1 MKKLTAMILAL
12 VMVLTLAAGAFAAG
26 RLTKDEAKK
35 IALDK
40 AGVTAAEAT
49 FTKARL
55 DYDDGRE
62 EYEFEFFANGKE
74 FDIDVDADT
83 GRVVKFDVERS
94 YRDFDDRYEHDYDDY
109 YDDDWY
115 DFDDRYDHDFDDW
128 YDFDD
133 RYDHDFDD
141 WYDFD

>member
-12 VMVLTLAAGAFAAG
+12 VMVLALAAGAFAAG

-74 FDIDVDADT
+74 FDIDVDANT

-94 YRDFDDRYEHDYDDY
+94 FHDFDDRYDRDFDDRYDDR

-115 DFDDRYDHDFDDW
+115 DYDDRYDRDFDDW
-128 YDFDD
+128 YDFD
-133 RYDHDFDD
+133 
-141 WYDFD
+141 

>member
-1 MKKLTAMILAL
+1 MKKFTAMILAL

-83 GRVVKFDVERS
+83 GGVVKFDVERS

-109 YDDDWY
+109 YDFDDRYDYYDDDWY

-128 YDFDD
+128 YDFD
-133 RYDHDFDD
+133 
-141 WYDFD
+141 

>member
-1 MKKLTAMILAL
+1 MKKLTAMVLAL
-12 VMVLTLAAGAFAAG
+12 VMVLALAAGAFAAG
-26 RLTKDEAKK
+26 RLTKDEAKQ

-74 FDIDVDADT
+74 FDIDVDANT
-83 GRVVKFDVERS
+83 GRVVKFDVERC
-94 YRDFDDRYEHDYDDY
+94 YRDFDDRYERDFDDYYDFDDRYDY

-115 DFDDRYDHDFDDW
+115 DYDHDFDD
-128 YDFDD
+128 
-133 RYDHDFDD
+133 
-141 WYDFD
+141 

>member
-1 MKKLTAMILAL
+1 MKKLTAMVLAL
-12 VMVLTLAAGAFAAG
+12 VMVLALAAGAFAAG

-94 YRDFDDRYEHDYDDY
+94 YRDFDDRYERDFDDYYDFDDRYDY

-115 DFDDRYDHDFDDW
+115 DFDDRYDHDSDDW
-128 YDFDD
+128 YDFD
-133 RYDHDFDD
+133 
-141 WYDFD
+141 

>member
-1 MKKLTAMILAL
+1 MKKLTAMVLAL
-12 VMVLTLAAGAFAAG
+12 VMVLALCAGAFADG
-26 RLTKDEAKK
+26 GKLTKEEAKQ

-49 FTKARL
+49 FTKAKL

-62 EYEFEFFANGKE
+62 EYEFEFFANGRE
-74 FDIDVDADT
+74 FDIDVDANT

-94 YRDFDDRYEHDYDDY
+94 YRDFDDRYERDFDDYYDDRYDY

-115 DFDDRYDHDFDDW
+115 DYDDRYDFDDW
-128 YDFDD
+128 YDFD
-133 RYDHDFDD
+133 
-141 WYDFD
+141 

>member
-12 VMVLTLAAGAFAAG
+12 VMVLALAAGAFAAG

-55 DYDDGRE
+55 NYDDGRE

-83 GRVVKFDVERS
+83 GRVVKFDVERC
-94 YRDFDDRYEHDYDDY
+94 YRDFDDRYERDFDEY
-109 YDDDWY
+109 YDFDDRY
-115 DFDDRYDHDFDDW
+115 DYDDRYDHDFDDW
-128 YDFDD
+128 YDFD
-133 RYDHDFDD
+133 
-141 WYDFD
+141 

>member
-1 MKKLTAMILAL
+1 MKKLTAMVLAL
-12 VMVLTLAAGAFAAG
+12 VMVLALAAGAFAAG

-109 YDDDWY
+109 YDFDDRYDYYDDDWY

-128 YDFDD
+128 YDFD
-133 RYDHDFDD
+133 
-141 WYDFD
+141 

>member
-12 VMVLTLAAGAFAAG
+12 VMVLALAAGAFAAG

-94 YRDFDDRYEHDYDDY
+94 YRDFDDRYERDFDDYYDFDDRYDY

-128 YDFDD
+128 YDFD
-133 RYDHDFDD
+133 
-141 WYDFD
+141 

>member
-1 MKKLTAMILAL
+1 MKKLTAMVLAL
-12 VMVLTLAAGAFAAG
+12 VMVLALAAGAFAAG
-26 RLTKDEAKK
+26 RLTKDEAKQ

-49 FTKARL
+49 FTKAKL

-74 FDIDVDADT
+74 FDVDVDANT
-83 GRVVKFDVERS
+83 GRVVKFDVERC
-94 YRDFDDRYEHDYDDY
+94 YRDFDDRYERDFDDYYDFDDRYDY

-128 YDFDD
+128 YDFD
-133 RYDHDFDD
+133 
-141 WYDFD
+141 

>member
-12 VMVLTLAAGAFAAG
+12 VMVLALTAGAFAAG

-109 YDDDWY
+109 YDFDDRYDYYDDDWY

-128 YDFDD
+128 YDFD
-133 RYDHDFDD
+133 
-141 WYDFD
+141 

>member
-94 YRDFDDRYEHDYDDY
+94 YRDFDDRYERDFDDYYDFDDRYNY

-128 YDFDD
+128 YDFD
-133 RYDHDFDD
+133 
-141 WYDFD
+141 

>member
-12 VMVLTLAAGAFAAG
+12 IMVLALTAGAFAAG

-94 YRDFDDRYEHDYDDY
+94 YRDFDDRYERDFDDYYDFDDRYNY

-128 YDFDD
+128 YDFD
-133 RYDHDFDD
+133 
-141 WYDFD
+141 

>member
-12 VMVLTLAAGAFAAG
+12 VMVLALAAGAFAAG

-62 EYEFEFFANGKE
+62 EYEFEFYADGRE
-74 FDIDVDADT
+74 FDIDVDANT
-83 GRVVKFDVERS
+83 GRVVKFDVERC
-94 YRDFDDRYEHDYDDY
+94 YRDFDDRYERDFDDYYDDRY
-109 YDDDWY
+109 DDRYDDDWY
-115 DFDDRYDHDFDDW
+115 DYDDRYDRDDW
-128 YDFDD
+128 YDFD
-133 RYDHDFDD
+133 
-141 WYDFD
+141 

>member
-1 MKKLTAMILAL
+1 MKKFTAMILAL
-12 VMVLTLAAGAFAAG
+12 VMVLALAAGAFAAG

-62 EYEFEFFANGKE
+62 EYEFEFFANGRE
-74 FDIDVDADT
+74 FDIDVDANT

-94 YRDFDDRYEHDYDDY
+94 YRDFDDY
-109 YDDDWY
+109 YDFDY
-115 DFDDRYDHDFDDW
+115 DDRYDRDFDDW
-128 YDFDD
+128 YDFD
-133 RYDHDFDD
+133 
-141 WYDFD
+141 

>member
-1 MKKLTAMILAL
+1 MKKLTAMVLAL
-12 VMVLTLAAGAFAAG
+12 VMVLALAAGAFAAG

-74 FDIDVDADT
+74 FDIDVDADS

-94 YRDFDDRYEHDYDDY
+94 YRDFDDRYDRDYDDYYDFDDRYDY

-115 DFDDRYDHDFDDW
+115 DFDDRDFDDW
-128 YDFDD
+128 YDFD
-133 RYDHDFDD
+133 
-141 WYDFD
+141 

>member
-1 MKKLTAMILAL
+1 MVLAL
-12 VMVLTLAAGAFAAG
+12 VMILALAAGAFAAG
-26 RLTKDEAKK
+26 RLTKDEAKQ

-49 FTKARL
+49 FTKAKL

-62 EYEFEFFANGKE
+62 EYEFEFFADGRE
-74 FDIDVDADT
+74 FDIDVDANT
-83 GRVVKFDVERS
+83 GRVVKFDVERC
-94 YRDFDDRYEHDYDDY
+94 YRDFDDRYERDFDDYYDFDDRYDY

-128 YDFDD
+128 YDFD
-133 RYDHDFDD
+133 
-141 WYDFD
+141 

>member
-12 VMVLTLAAGAFAAG
+12 VMVLALAAGAFAAG
-26 RLTKDEAKK
+26 RLTKDEAKQ

-62 EYEFEFFANGKE
+62 EYEFEFFANGRE
-74 FDIDVDADT
+74 FDIDVDANT

-94 YRDFDDRYEHDYDDY
+94 YRDFDDRYERDFDDY
-109 YDDDWY
+109 YDDRYDDRYDRDDWY
-115 DFDDRYDHDFDDW
+115 DFD
-128 YDFDD
+128 
-133 RYDHDFDD
+133 
-141 WYDFD
+141 

>member
-12 VMVLTLAAGAFAAG
+12 VMVLALTAGAFAAG

-55 DYDDGRE
+55 NYDDGRE

-94 YRDFDDRYEHDYDDY
+94 YRDFDDRYERDFDDY

-115 DFDDRYDHDFDDW
+115 DYDDRYDHDFDDW
-128 YDFDD
+128 YDFD
-133 RYDHDFDD
+133 
-141 WYDFD
+141 